1 MKNMKV
7 ILIGAGRG
15 NRIMPYSKDQP
26 KSFTKVNGTSMLD
39 RALSAFEK
47 SGLTDIHFIGGY
59 LIDVVKKNYP
69 QFTFYHNTDWP
80 NNNILESLLYAED
93 AMKDGFI
100 SSYSDIVFTPEIVK
114 KIADS
119 PHDITLAMDTEWY
132 ERYIPRTQ
140 HPMEDGE
147 KMLTKGDRV
156 VRVARDIGNKE
167 ASGEF
172 IGIAKFSPKGAK
184 ELIKHY
190 KKAKKKY
197 DGKPFRGALI
207 FKKAYLI
214 HLLQEMIEDGVVM
227 HHVDTPG
234 GYFEIDTVQ
243 DLGLASEALKN
254 E

>member
-1 MKNMKV
+1 MKV
-7 ILIGAGRG
+7 IIIGAGRG

-39 RALSAFEK
+39 RALDAF
-47 SGLTDIHFIGGY
+47 SQSNLTDIHFVGGY
-59 LIDVVKKNYP
+59 LIDVVKEKYP
-69 QFTFYHNTDWP
+69 QFTFYHNTEWQ
-80 NNNILESLLYAED
+80 NNNILESLLYAEA
-93 AMKDGFI
+93 AMNDGFI

-114 KIADS
+114 KIVAS
-119 PHDITLAMDTEWY
+119 PHDITLAMDTDWY
-132 ERYIPRTQ
+132 ERYKPRTQ
-140 HPMEDGE
+140 HPMDDGE
-147 KMLTKGDRV
+147 KMLVDGGKVIRV
-156 VRVARDIGNKE
+156 SRDIPNVK
-167 ASGEF
+167 APGEF

-197 DGKPFRGALI
+197 DGQPFRGAPV

-214 HLLQEMIEDGVVM
+214 HLLQEMLEAGVEM
-227 HHVDTPG
+227 YHVDTHG

-243 DLGLASEALKN
+243 DLGLASEALKH

>member
-1 MKNMKV
+1 MKV
-7 ILIGAGRG
+7 IIIGAGRG

-26 KSFTKVNGTSMLD
+26 KSFTKVNGISMLD
-39 RALSAFEK
+39 RALNAFK
-47 SGLTDIHFIGGY
+47 QSNLTDIHFIGGY

-69 QFTFYHNTDWP
+69 QFTFYNNTEWE
-80 NNNILESLLYAED
+80 NNNILESLMYAEKS
-93 AMKDGFI
+93 MKDGFI
-100 SSYSDIVFTPEIVK
+100 SCYSDIVFTPEIVK
-114 KIADS
+114 KIAAS
-119 PHDITLAMDTEWY
+119 KHDITLAMDTDWY

-140 HPMEDGE
+140 HPMDDGE
-147 KMLTKGDRV
+147 KMLVDGDKVTRV
-156 VRVARDIGNKE
+156 SRDIPNDK
-167 ASGEF
+167 APGEF
-172 IGIAKFSPKGAK
+172 IGIAKFSPEGAK

-197 DGKPFRGALI
+197 DGKPFRQAPI

-214 HLLQEMIEDGVVM
+214 HLLQEMIEEGVVM